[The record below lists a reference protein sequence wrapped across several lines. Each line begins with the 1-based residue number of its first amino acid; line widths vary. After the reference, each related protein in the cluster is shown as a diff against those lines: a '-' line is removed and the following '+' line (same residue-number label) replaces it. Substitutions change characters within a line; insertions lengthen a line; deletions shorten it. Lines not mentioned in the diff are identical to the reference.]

1 MDIYQE
7 PLFRDLEKLNFSVN
21 EAKVYITLLRF
32 GSSFAGAI
40 AKEAHLDRSS
50 TYNALNLL
58 LERGIV
64 STLFENKRTIYVP
77 EDPKKIMDY
86 FHEKEAIAQKIIPT
100 LKAQFNIQK
109 PQSAVKL
116 FVGYKGL
123 KTIFQDIL
131 DHCDEKESY
140 SVMGSEGEFSKKMPY
155 YAPIFQKRRE
165 LKKIKTKILVRE
177 GREVKKNNKFN
188 EYRFLPLDIPSP
200 ATINIYDNKVAIM
213 IWEETAQGIVIENEN
228 VNKTFQKYF
237 ELLWE
242 KAKK

>member
-21 EAKVYITLLRF
+21 EAKVYITLLRI
-32 GSSFAGAI
+32 GPSFAGAI

-50 TYNALNLL
+50 TYNALKLL
-58 LERGIV
+58 IERGII

-86 FHEKEAIAQKIIPT
+86 FHEKEAIAQKIIPV

-123 KTIFQDIL
+123 KTIFQQIL
-131 DHCDEKESY
+131 DNTAEKDSY
-140 SVMGSEGEFSKKMPY
+140 YVLEIG
-155 YAPIFQKRRE
+155 
-165 LKKIKTKILVRE
+165 
-177 GREVKKNNKFN
+177 
-188 EYRFLPLDIPSP
+188 
-200 ATINIYDNKVAIM
+200 
-213 IWEETAQGIVIENEN
+213 
-228 VNKTFQKYF
+228 
-237 ELLWE
+237 
-242 KAKK
+242 